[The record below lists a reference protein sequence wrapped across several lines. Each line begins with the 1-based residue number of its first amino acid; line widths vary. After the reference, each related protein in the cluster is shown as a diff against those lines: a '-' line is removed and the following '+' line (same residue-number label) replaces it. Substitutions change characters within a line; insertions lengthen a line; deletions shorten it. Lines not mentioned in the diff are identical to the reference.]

1 MGKRTLVR
9 VPQGTVLSDT
19 MLANL
24 KDIFQQEFDIE
35 YYKDEPDLQRNYFRR
50 RDSLLDAFKFII
62 QTIPTTANLDDINKY
77 LDWCVAQSD
86 LPANL
91 TLSEYQ
97 TSLSKYTALLTDALV
112 DYWPFSKEGSEK
124 NHQAIELLN
133 KAEQFVI
140 MKHGRPD
147 LATLSRPAALKGE
160 QFVIQWDKQLPPC
173 LPETLEELGMI
184 RNSSVQITPKWFRA
198 LPFYQQV
205 FLQESE
211 SHHKDTSLLKMDLN
225 TLQLNWIGIKTNHK
239 ATLDV
244 DFASIVARERPLPTW
259 FANLSPRYQSF
270 MESMILSNLGPYQID
285 SELKKLT
292 NLLIKF
298 DQGRLEDIEQLR
310 KLPEWFTVLPD
321 NEQRLLKAS
330 LLSEK
335 NVEDA
340 VSFIPSRLRTVPGL
354 ANFAE
359 HHLLVTSKDGEV
371 LHHTDPRLRSSHISS
386 RDVKKQPIK
395 IGELHTSRN
404 LKQLRAHAGIKD
416 LSIQTLISPVKGL
429 SKFIP
434 DGYLYDQLC
443 KGVKDLRAENPD
455 SKIYL
460 TNHPFNVAKRL
471 MPTWTS
477 DEECNALLLG
487 AEQHLKKEFID
498 KGIPDSEF
506 WAGMIRDGITFS
518 RENNTVKGY
527 TELLQIMQKNP
538 LVCQGISL
546 DRLKELVHSAF
557 TEARIRVQN
566 KLEPIPMKLS
576 AGEDEK
582 LLKYMLTDLFE
593 KHYEQLSSWTG
604 WQSVFANHYH
614 AQGKDNSAGLLE
626 TATRL
631 CDLTQISCE
640 YRNLLGSG
648 YGTATILDTNGRELW
663 LSSLE
668 NLQIILE
675 NGISYGSC
683 VSGKDRKSLEQIH
696 TDAMILYRLIYGSWP
711 SINDTGI
718 ERANFVE
725 LVVDLYETR
734 QAHEHADQNAPGA
747 NGIKTP
753 YNYFP
758 GDIVAEIC
766 KRRGAQA
773 LVTDDI
779 LATNNE
785 VDRIGNTKTLVK
797 PNYARYVMAV
807 LKLNDEKQEKLWN
820 VLKDIFEDGAYW
832 EEKKSWSPKIW
843 NSSPQAISQIKG
855 GLDAGDNRVSSI
867 ANIYYEISQRSET
880 SYWRAT
886 ETQELYG
893 HIRSLSNAPNPESL
907 IDGALKQFG
916 TIRQNVMAV
925 NVY

>member
-1 MGKRTLVR
+1 MGKRTLIR
-9 VPQGTVLSDT
+9 VPKGTVLSET
-19 MLANL
+19 MQANL
-24 KDIFQQEFDIE
+24 KKIFQQEFDVE
-35 YYKDEPDLQRNYFRR
+35 YYQDEPDLQRSYLRR
-50 RDSLLDAFKFII
+50 RDSLLEAFKFIMK
-62 QTIPTTANLDDINKY
+62 TVPSYANRDEINKY
-77 LDWCVAQSD
+77 LYWCVAQSD

-97 TSLSKYTALLTDALV
+97 ASLSNYTALLTDALV

-140 MKHGRPD
+140 MKNGRPD
-147 LATLSRPAALKGE
+147 LATISRPTALKDE
-160 QFVIQWDKQLPPC
+160 QYVILWDKQLPPC
-173 LPETLEELGMI
+173 LPETLQELDAI
-184 RNSSVQITPKWFRA
+184 RNISVQVTPKWFRD

-205 FLQESE
+205 FLQESG
-211 SHHKDTSLLKMDLN
+211 SHHKTSSLLKTDLN

-239 ATLDV
+239 ATLDI

-259 FANLSPRYQSF
+259 FATLSPRYQSF
-270 MESMILSNLGPYQID
+270 MESMILSNLGSYQID
-285 SELKKLT
+285 SELQKLT
-292 NLLIKF
+292 NLLLRL
-298 DQGRLEDIEQLR
+298 DQGRLEDIDELR

-359 HHLLVTSKDGEV
+359 HHLLVTSSEGEV

-386 RDVKKQPIK
+386 RDVKKQPVK

-404 LKQLRAHAGIKD
+404 LKQLRAYAGIKD
-416 LSIQTLISPVKGL
+416 LSIQTLISPFKAL
-429 SKFIP
+429 DRFIP
-434 DGYLYDQLC
+434 DGYLYTQLC
-443 KGVKDLRAENPD
+443 KGVEVVREENPD
-455 SKIYL
+455 SRIYL
-460 TNHPFNVAKRL
+460 TNHPFNIAKRL
-471 MPTWTS
+471 TPTWTS
-477 DEECNALLLG
+477 DGECNFLLQG

-506 WAGMIRDGITFS
+506 WAKMIRDGITFT
-518 RENNTVKGY
+518 RESNTVKGY

-546 DRLKELVHSAF
+546 DRLKGLINSAF
-557 TEARIRVQN
+557 TEAGIRVQN
-566 KLEPIPMKLS
+566 KLGLVPMKLS
-576 AGEDEK
+576 AGQDEE

-593 KHYEQLSSWTG
+593 KHYEQLSSWTE

-614 AQGKDNSAGLLE
+614 AQGKDNSKDLLNIVKK
-626 TATRL
+626 L
-631 CDLTQISCE
+631 CDLTQISCD

-648 YGTATILDTNGRELW
+648 YGTATLWDQHGRELW

-675 NGISYGSC
+675 DGISYGSC

-711 SINDTGI
+711 SINDSGSA
-718 ERANFVE
+718 RANFVE
-725 LVVDLYETR
+725 LVADLYETR
-734 QAHEHADQNAPGA
+734 HPHEHADQNAPGA

-753 YNYFP
+753 YKYFP
-758 GDIVAEIC
+758 EDISAAIC
-766 KRRGAQA
+766 KRRGLQA
-773 LVTDDI
+773 LVMDDI
-779 LATNNE
+779 MATNNE
-785 VDRIGNTKTLVK
+785 VDRIGNAKHLVK
-797 PNYARYVMAV
+797 PNYASCLIGV
-807 LKLNDEKQEKLWN
+807 LKLSEDNQQKLWG
-820 VLKDIFEDGAYW
+820 VLKDVFEDGSYW
-832 EEKKSWSPKIW
+832 DEKKSWSPKIW
-843 NSSPQAISQIKG
+843 TSSPQAIGQIKG
-855 GLDAGDNRVSSI
+855 ELDVGNDVVSSI
-867 ANIYYEISQRSET
+867 ANIYHAISQRPED

-886 ETQELYG
+886 ETQELYQC
-893 HIRSLSNAPNPESL
+893 IRTLYKAADPESL
-907 IDGALKQFG
+907 IDGALKQLG
-916 TIRQNVMAV
+916 AIRQNVVAS
-925 NVY
+925 NTY